1 MSKYTVLT
9 YIFGGY
15 EKLRELGGQLDPDA
29 QYICITDSPAL
40 KSDTW
45 TVIYDRSMDNMV
57 PFDKVCTV
65 RYDKCRNYCNSDII
79 VRIDGSFTV
88 SDTMKLRLLVD
99 WFEREGYD
107 LAILTHTYTNSVWEE
122 VIKWSK
128 SRNLSPTEAMNQF
141 RFFESHGWKVDDK
154 GQFQSGFV
162 IERKTDRVKE
172 FNRELYGILKDI
184 GADGQ
189 LARLDQTIYTVLYD
203 TEYTDLKMMLLSE
216 EILHCNG
223 ITWCWHNTDE
233 EIGYNTHA
241 KATPYLHRKP
251 TVLLTL

>member
-1 MSKYTVLT
+1 MKKYTVLT

-45 TVIYDRSMDNMV
+45 IVIYDRSMDNMV

-99 WFEREGYD
+99 WFERERD
-107 LAILTHTYTNSVWEE
+107 MILRY
-122 VIKWSK
+122 
-128 SRNLSPTEAMNQF
+128 
-141 RFFESHGWKVDDK
+141 
-154 GQFQSGFV
+154 
-162 IERKTDRVKE
+162 
-172 FNRELYGILKDI
+172 
-184 GADGQ
+184 
-189 LARLDQTIYTVLYD
+189 
-203 TEYTDLKMMLLSE
+203 
-216 EILHCNG
+216 
-223 ITWCWHNTDE
+223 
-233 EIGYNTHA
+233 
-241 KATPYLHRKP
+241 
-251 TVLLTL
+251 